1 MADKTNGDKKKL
13 KLDSKLIVAKVIAFA
28 VFLVVMLL
36 LFTEVVSMTIY
47 GVPYISLKLID
58 RFKPVNDINCASNIE
73 ELVKKSLILLN
84 DKNTQERIN
93 RIKLYQQ
100 FGFTIKEITWLIDAP
115 VDELKN
121 ALEKQVEKMKEER
134 KEMDALIEEAQR
146 LIDTM

>member
-1 MADKTNGDKKKL
+1 MAEMTL
-13 KLDSKLIVAKVIAFA
+13 HELCDSLGVSRRA
-28 VFLVVMLL
+28 VQGYEKAGLVSPVGKNVRGYLL
-36 LFTEVVSMTIY
+36 Y
-47 GVPYISLKLID
+47 
-58 RFKPVNDINCASNIE
+58 
-73 ELVKKSLILLN
+73 

-134 KEMDALIEEAQR
+134 NDGKERESSIEKRQEGEEEGGRALEGKYLGI
-146 LIDTM
+146 

>member
-1 MADKTNGDKKKL
+1 MAEMTL
-13 KLDSKLIVAKVIAFA
+13 HELCDSLGVSRRA
-28 VFLVVMLL
+28 VQGYEKAGLVSPVGKNVRGYLL
-36 LFTEVVSMTIY
+36 Y
-47 GVPYISLKLID
+47 
-58 RFKPVNDINCASNIE
+58 
-73 ELVKKSLILLN
+73 
-84 DKNTQERIN
+84 DKNTRERIN